1 MNVREMQDQI
11 LTAVQ
16 REIAQ
21 LAQSR
26 DQESRRIKAGTKAVY
41 REAQAIKWQAR
52 RIARMAYAIEVL
64 ESIEPR
70 YGNWAE

>member
-1 MNVREMQDQI
+1 MNVREMQDHI
-11 LTAVQ
+11 LVSMQ
-16 REIAQ
+16 RDIAE

-26 DQESRRIKAGTKAVY
+26 EQAARSIKPGTKAVY